1 MDGLDWSRYHH
12 HQQMEETN
20 LISNNIFYREN
31 LNIQKSTTDSF
42 PNLFSPQ
49 WNNINNNNSRLSNGG
64 TTTTNWAGGP
74 AAINAGVGGGA
85 LNNSYNINP
94 TNNTG
99 LILDPAG
106 NLPIIQ
112 RNNGRVFEPVISTN
126 TGSIESLDC
135 LLSVSN
141 SQTEATS
148 VEDDGVS
155 LLFSDS
161 NRSFWNFT
169 PTVKYVRPSSEIS
182 PPKINEPNNPPLIT
196 KKRRAEESQRRS
208 TFSDQASL
216 NRRNKA
222 PPAKK
227 GRVALLHDNNIN
239 CKRATSSS
247 SNINFQQASSSASAS
262 SSAEEPDPE
271 AIAQMKE
278 IIYRAAAFRPVD
290 FGAEAAAEKPRR
302 KNVRIS
308 NDPQTVAARQRRE
321 RISERIR
328 VLQGLVPGGS
338 KMDTASMLDEAASYL
353 KFLRSQVK
361 ALEELGQK
369 INDQTAV
376 SNYYANLAFSPFLNS
391 YSFTMQNH
399 HHQPPPPPPQFTIH
413 SQNPVNGSKT

>member
-1 MDGLDWSRYHH
+1 MDKNSAAETDVSICLFFPTRDFQFSSLHTSCPAAASTRFFFDLIIPIIYIHDIYISYHL
-12 HQQMEETN
+12 
-20 LISNNIFYREN
+20 LISIGHLQFDP
-31 LNIQKSTTDSF
+31 STC
-42 PNLFSPQ
+42 
-49 WNNINNNNSRLSNGG
+49 
-64 TTTTNWAGGP
+64 
-74 AAINAGVGGGA
+74 
-85 LNNSYNINP
+85 
-94 TNNTG
+94 
-99 LILDPAG
+99 
-106 NLPIIQ
+106 

-169 PTVKYVRPSSEIS
+169 PT
-182 PPKINEPNNPPLIT
+182 
-196 KKRRAEESQRRS
+196 
-208 TFSDQASL
+208 
-216 NRRNKA
+216 
-222 PPAKK
+222 
-227 GRVALLHDNNIN
+227 
-239 CKRATSSS
+239 RATSSS

-413 SQNPVNGSKT
+413 SQNPPNN

>member
-1 MDGLDWSRYHH
+1 MDDLDWSRYHH
-12 HQQMEETN
+12 HQQLEETN

-31 LNIQKSTTDSF
+31 LNIPIQKSTTDSF
-42 PNLFSPQ
+42 PNPFSPQ
-49 WNNINNNNSRLSNGG
+49 WNNININNNNNSRLSTGG
-64 TTTTNWAGGP
+64 TTTTTTWAGGP
-74 AAINAGVGGGA
+74 AAINAGAGGGA

-94 TNNTG
+94 TNNIG

-106 NLPIIQ
+106 NLPVIQ

-169 PTVKYVRPSSEIS
+169 PTVKSVPSSELS
-182 PPKINEPNNPPLIT
+182 PPNNPPLT

-208 TFSDQASL
+208 TFPDQASL
-216 NRRNKA
+216 NRRNKT

-290 FGAEAAAEKPRR
+290 FGAEAAEKPRR

-338 KMDTASMLDEAASYL
+338 KMDTASMLDEAANYL

-413 SQNPVNGSKT
+413 SQNPVNESKS